1 MNSRAVRAGLALII
15 VAALAAGCASEGP
28 SVTPA
33 PEAPTPTTAV
43 PTPSPTPAPTPTPT
57 PSATDSTGEVPYSS
71 FLPEIPRVSVQ
82 EVKAKLDAGANIA
95 VVDSRPVGEYEDAH
109 ILGSISIPVV
119 DMLDM
124 LDLAEPYTD
133 LDQYDEIMLYCT

>member
-1 MNSRAVRAGLALII
+1 VGFALII
-15 VAALAAGCASEGP
+15 VAALAAGCASGEP
-28 SVTPA
+28 SATPS
-33 PEAPTPTTAV
+33 PEAPTPTTAP
-43 PTPSPTPAPTPTPT
+43 PTPTPTPTPAPT
-57 PSATDSTGEVPYSS
+57 PSATDSTGELPYSS

-95 VVDSRPVGEYEDAH
+95 VVDSRPGPEYVESH
-109 ILGSISIPVV
+109 IPGSISIPVL

>member
-1 MNSRAVRAGLALII
+1 MNSRAVRVGFALIV
-15 VAALAAGCASEGP
+15 VAALAAGCASGGP

-33 PEAPTPTTAV
+33 PEAPTPTTAA
-43 PTPSPTPAPTPTPT
+43 PTPSPTPT

-95 VVDSRPVGEYEDAH
+95 VVDSRPGDEYEESH
-109 ILGSISIPVV
+109 IPGSISIPVL

>member
-1 MNSRAVRAGLALII
+1 MNGRAVRVGFALIV

-33 PEAPTPTTAV
+33 PEAPTPTTAA
-43 PTPSPTPAPTPTPT
+43 PTPSPTPT

-95 VVDSRPVGEYEDAH
+95 VVDSRPGPEYEESH
-109 ILGSISIPVV
+109 IPGSISIPVL

>member
-1 MNSRAVRAGLALII
+1 MNSRAVRVGFALII
-15 VAALAAGCASEGP
+15 VAALAAGCASGGP

-33 PEAPTPTTAV
+33 PEAPTPTTAA
-43 PTPSPTPAPTPTPT
+43 PTPSPTPT

-95 VVDSRPVGEYEDAH
+95 VVDSRPGPEYVESH
-109 ILGSISIPVV
+109 IPGSISIPVL

-124 LDLAEPYTD
+124 LNMAEPYTD

>member
-1 MNSRAVRAGLALII
+1 MNRRTLRSILALIF
-15 VAALAAGCASEGP
+15 VAALAAGCASGGP

-33 PEAPTPTTAV
+33 PEPTTAA
-43 PTPSPTPAPTPTPT
+43 PTPSPTPAPTPTP
-57 PSATDSTGEVPYSS
+57 SATDSTGELPYSS

-95 VVDSRPVGEYEDAH
+95 VVDSRPGPEYVESH
-109 ILGSISIPVV
+109 IPGSISIPVL